1 MLVLIIHKDKN
12 RYYVNLSKKDNKN
25 ILSVICAN
33 SNETKCLT
41 KEEASSLFNE
51 LLYSKL
57 KYKEKENDYDV
68 YLDENNNKRYFKGKI
83 EDYKLLFQNNG
94 VSAIKYKDGTYG
106 EVKYTNSINEEY
118 SSDYYCNIYNE
129 LYMSDIRHYS
139 KEKIYVLSIAD
150 KFSDQNKVYVKKKRK
165 IG

>member
-25 ILSVICAN
+25 VLSVICAN

-51 LLYSKL
+51 L
-57 KYKEKENDYDV
+57 
-68 YLDENNNKRYFKGKI
+68 
-83 EDYKLLFQNNG
+83 
-94 VSAIKYKDGTYG
+94 
-106 EVKYTNSINEEY
+106 
-118 SSDYYCNIYNE
+118 
-129 LYMSDIRHYS
+129 YMSDIRHYS
-139 KEKIYVLSIAD
+139 KEKIYVLLIAD